1 MYVYIHTHWMCMYIH
16 IYTRKYV
23 YIYKVIYIYIYA
35 LHIICINA
43 HSGYLSLV
51 LLLATLPLRIVH
63 PDNPLG
69 GLSFHPGFG
78 NKPAS

>member
-1 MYVYIHTHWMCMYIH
+1 MYTYIHTVCVCIYIYIH
-16 IYTRKYV
+16 V
-23 YIYKVIYIYIYA
+23 NMCIYKVIYIYIYA

-43 HSGYLSLV
+43 HSGYLSLF

>member
-1 MYVYIHTHWMCMYIH
+1 M
-16 IYTRKYV
+16 
-23 YIYKVIYIYIYA
+23 YIYA

-43 HSGYLSLV
+43 HSGYLSLF